1 MPMYLIYIISKYML
15 STTYN
20 KYSIQQMISTLPIT
34 NSGISMI
41 IMKSIRD
48 YNGPNTQLKFYCRKL
63 NDLKKPAHVSVDN
76 CPTQSLSIIL
86 DSIQK

>member
-1 MPMYLIYIISKYML
+1 
-15 STTYN
+15 
-20 KYSIQQMISTLPIT
+20 MISTLPIT

-48 YNGPNTQLKFYCRKL
+48 HNGLNTQLKLYCTEL

-76 CPTQSLSIIL
+76 CSTQSLSIIL
-86 DSIQK
+86 IQYRNRNTIAVSTILL

>member
-1 MPMYLIYIISKYML
+1 
-15 STTYN
+15 
-20 KYSIQQMISTLPIT
+20 MISTLPIT

-48 YNGPNTQLKFYCRKL
+48 YNGSNTQLEFYCTKL

-86 DSIQK
+86 IQYRNRNTIAVSRIL